1 MLSVLLI
8 YSILLWVS
16 VYSPQCK
23 CVSFQLLEQ
32 LQRALFD
39 LLQSVTRD
47 REACYLQIYCMN
59 VVVFLWQGR
68 KRKGPGRPR
77 KHPMI
82 VESDNDE
89 SEIVRQT
96 SCTMHQQLIES
107 TCNTDPQCVNINN
120 GECHLPHG
128 VLLIVQGSKL
138 RTVFSESLSLTSSPL
153 SNTHCSSMQR
163 RITSHPQP
171 HPTHPPRSP
180 PPPHP
185 LPHPHT
191 PGERHDAVPSH
202 CPCPQ

>member
-120 GECHLPHG
+120 GECHLPHDA
-128 VLLIVQGSKL
+128 LLIVQGSKL
-138 RTVFSESLSLTSSPL
+138 RTVFTLSLTSSPL